1 MFFFAFVVSGAILR
15 GTWALLAP
23 LELAGSIALTNR
35 TDFYLNLSPSF
46 LFFSN
51 YVVLLF
57 VWAELYHYH
66 GMTIYRLRAH
76 LAVTL
81 GCMYLLVLVLFLV
94 DMIGY
99 DSVAVPISSPQNV
112 PQHILII
119 YLAVLYIAT
128 STAFGVYAYLIL
140 VPLARRHQH
149 HDSNVDRARL
159 IRRLL
164 SLTGLIVFIFLFRAA
179 MVFIGFFDNWSV
191 INWFDLVYYGT
202 CEILP
207 LFLMLFILLYRPAK
221 PNAMPGARD
230 ATPTDRTPLVNN

>member
-1 MFFFAFVVSGAILR
+1 MVAGAIVR
-15 GTWALLAP
+15 GTWAFICP
-23 LELAGSIALTNR
+23 LELSGSVALTNR
-35 TDFYLNLSPSF
+35 SDFYLNLSPSF

-51 YVVLLF
+51 YVILLF

-66 GMTIYRLRAH
+66 GMTIFRLRGH

-81 GCMYLLVLVLFLV
+81 GVMYLVVLVLFLV
-94 DMIGY
+94 DILAY
-99 DSVAVPISSPQNV
+99 ETEAVPISSAQNI

-140 VPLARRHQH
+140 APLARRRSSNAE
-149 HDSNVDRARL
+149 SNVDRARL

-164 SLTGLIVFIFLFRAA
+164 SLTLLIVFFFLFRAA
-179 MVFIGFFDNWSV
+179 MVFVGFFNNWSV
-191 INWFDLVYYGT
+191 INWFDLVYYGV

-221 PNAMPGARD
+221 ANVQEKIGY
-230 ATPTDRTPLVNN
+230 PTDKTPLVNN